1 MAMKILFAA
10 LLASKV
16 QAKTSPVT
24 KIVNMLKEM
33 TTQLQKEQ
41 EVDDEMMAKMNCWCE
56 TYDKEKTAAILAA
69 EDSIASL
76 KTTSEEQGAAAA
88 QFTAEIAS
96 LEDHLKKSEVALAQA
111 TEQRK
116 KALAE
121 FNEEEKDLL
130 GSITSE

>member
-1 MAMKILFAA
+1 MTR
-10 LLASKV
+10 LLVVLLLQASV
-16 QAKTSPVT
+16 GAEAKTSPVT

-41 EVDDEMMAKMNCWCE
+41 DQDNDMMETMKCWCE

-76 KTTSEEQGAAAA
+76 KTVSEENGAAAA
-88 QFTAEIAS
+88 LHAQEIES
-96 LEDHLKKSEVALAQA
+96 LEKSLAQSEEALASA

-116 KALAE
+116 E
-121 FNEEEKDLL
+121 R
-130 GSITSE
+130 